1 MPTENGWEPWHAGA
15 DILEWIEIPGTN
27 PPVHIQVQKGQPSA
41 ILKAFCADF
50 NAYIE
55 PLRDRDTACFTPTNS
70 VATSNHLNGT
80 AVDLNWDSH
89 PFRVLNAG
97 FDDAKLHRMRDL
109 LAFYTL
115 DGVQMV
121 WWGNDWRNPKDAMHV
136 NMGYNTYN
144 NPATARF
151 IAERIRP
158 DGYSTYKREPVNAPK
173 APPAVSAVPQ
183 AGGEHVL
190 KWDERITAQEQPWDC
205 GPASAQVVL
214 STRGIS
220 KSEGELIRLC
230 GTNTGGTDSI
240 DQIRKA
246 LNGLGLNYETVWL
259 HQDPPTPGQKEQFWA
274 DLQAAVNAGFGI
286 LMNWVSPASN
296 PPVAI
301 KGSRSPSRLYGRS
314 TIYHYVTAMGYDAD
328 VRAVY
333 VGDPG
338 VGFNYWIT
346 LDNCASLMPPKGYLR
361 VAGLN
366 AKPAGHVPVADHGVD
381 VLAEVMGNALPK
393 DRYAALLPALEAC
406 LVGCG
411 CTTVDRIAMW
421 CAQIGHE
428 SGGLKWMQEIADG
441 SAYEGRSDLGNTHPG
456 DGKRFKGHGPIQIT
470 GRQNHTMV
478 SEWAFSEGLVHDPTF
493 FVDHP
498 EELASDRYGFLGVQW
513 YWSVARPNL
522 NAAADAKD
530 INKATRL
537 INGGL
542 HGIADRRNRY
552 ARAEAMGNR
561 LLALIEK
568 PQQPEGVRATSGYKS
583 RSPYRS
589 PEGINIG
596 DIDQFIL
603 NEDGALHI
611 LLVEW
616 SAIMAGDPD
625 SIHRIIRSAA
635 GRGADTSP
643 EMVIRAKRVLAKVP
657 RDYVTSAL
665 SEIEQKDPE
674 LLQELVGS

>member
-246 LNGLGLNYETVWL
+246 PQWARTQLRDGVAAPRPAHTRPERTILGRFTGRSERRLRDLDELGVPSIESAGGDQRLPLTLQAVRAFHDLPLCDGDGLRRRRSGRVCGRSGCRLQL
-259 HQDPPTPGQKEQFWA
+259 LDHPGQ
-274 DLQAAVNAGFGI
+274 
-286 LMNWVSPASN
+286 
-296 PPVAI
+296 
-301 KGSRSPSRLYGRS
+301 
-314 TIYHYVTAMGYDAD
+314 
-328 VRAVY
+328 
-333 VGDPG
+333 
-338 VGFNYWIT
+338 
-346 LDNCASLMPPKGYLR
+346 LR
-361 VAGLN
+361 VPDA
-366 AKPAGHVPVADHGVD
+366 
-381 VLAEVMGNALPK
+381 AERLST
-393 DRYAALLPALEAC
+393 R
-406 LVGCG
+406 
-411 CTTVDRIAMW
+411 
-421 CAQIGHE
+421 
-428 SGGLKWMQEIADG
+428 GG
-441 SAYEGRSDLGNTHPG
+441 T
-456 DGKRFKGHGPIQIT
+456 
-470 GRQNHTMV
+470 
-478 SEWAFSEGLVHDPTF
+478 
-493 FVDHP
+493 
-498 EELASDRYGFLGVQW
+498 
-513 YWSVARPNL
+513 
-522 NAAADAKD
+522 
-530 INKATRL
+530 
-537 INGGL
+537 
-542 HGIADRRNRY
+542 
-552 ARAEAMGNR
+552 
-561 LLALIEK
+561 
-568 PQQPEGVRATSGYKS
+568 
-583 RSPYRS
+583 
-589 PEGINIG
+589 
-596 DIDQFIL
+596 
-603 NEDGALHI
+603 
-611 LLVEW
+611 
-616 SAIMAGDPD
+616 
-625 SIHRIIRSAA
+625 
-635 GRGADTSP
+635 
-643 EMVIRAKRVLAKVP
+643 
-657 RDYVTSAL
+657 
-665 SEIEQKDPE
+665 
-674 LLQELVGS
+674 